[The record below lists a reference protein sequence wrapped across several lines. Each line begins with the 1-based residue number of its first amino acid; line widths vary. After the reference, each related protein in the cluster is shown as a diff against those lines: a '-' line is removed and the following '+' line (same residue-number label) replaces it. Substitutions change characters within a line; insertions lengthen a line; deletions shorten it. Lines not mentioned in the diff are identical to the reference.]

1 MPCGRSRLTCRRSRP
16 SALTRGFPLRA
27 SCHPRRTAE
36 PSGDNSG
43 TERCMRSE
51 SLAVPPECGD
61 APGPRAAR
69 TLSAPS
75 TSSPSTAQ
83 PPRVPAR
90 DHGDRHGPC
99 SSPRDGSAPSPFS
112 QSVLESLPF
121 SRRLSLVS
129 YRAYLVGA
137 SSVAGARCVCRGP
150 GFARPLKLCP
160 ARIGP
165 GRLRSS
171 APGKTGLRTCLPS
184 LSPLSRCFGHRIAR
198 GGRPNVVYGGMQ
210 RPRRPHESAAGH
222 EAIFPSL
229 LPSRFSYFFSVF
241 IQL

>member
-1 MPCGRSRLTCRRSRP
+1 MPCGRSRLTSRRSRP

-160 ARIGP
+160 ARIEP
-165 GRLRSS
+165 GRLRSR
-171 APGKTGLRTCLPS
+171 APGKTGLP
-184 LSPLSRCFGHRIAR
+184 
-198 GGRPNVVYGGMQ
+198 
-210 RPRRPHESAAGH
+210 PR
-222 EAIFPSL
+222 SL
-229 LPSRFSYFFSVF
+229 LSLAALDTGSRVAGVQTSSTAECKDPGDLMNRPLGTRPFFTHCCCLDFLIFFFSVF

>member
-1 MPCGRSRLTCRRSRP
+1 MAPRSSFAAAGPTRPLPESAFGRPGRVPCGRSRLTSRRSRP

-27 SCHPRRTAE
+27 SCHPRRTVE

-75 TSSPSTAQ
+75 TSTPSTAQ

-112 QSVLESLPF
+112 QSVVDILPF

-129 YRAYLVGA
+129 CRAYFVGA
-137 SSVAGARCVCRGP
+137 SSVAGARCVCRRP

-171 APGKTGLRTCLPS
+171 APGKTGLRTRLPA
-184 LSPLSRCFGHRIAR
+184 L
-198 GGRPNVVYGGMQ
+198 
-210 RPRRPHESAAGH
+210 
-222 EAIFPSL
+222 SL
-229 LPSRFSYFFSVF
+229 LWTPDRAWRASKRRLRRNAKTQATS
-241 IQL
+241 